1 MNNRNPHIHTLSVVT
16 ILFCFLFAD
25 ILNAQD
31 RPYHDHRDHRDRQ
44 SQRDMDDQ
52 RDEPVLGL
60 RVGANYANVWDE
72 SDQEFEADGVFGPA
86 GGVFLSMPLG
96 PYIGLQPEI
105 LFSQKGYTRD
115 GEFLGEEYNFS
126 RRASYIDIPFQLQLK
141 PSPYVSVVAGPQY
154 SILIDDRWDYEFA
167 DTVEGDFGEELAA
180 GDIRDHVVGL
190 VGGLDFNF
198 SRTVLS
204 ARAGWD
210 LMSNEGDGDFD
221 EPRYKNAWLQLT
233 LGVRF

>member
-1 MNNRNPHIHTLSVVT
+1 MNNRNPHIHTLSAVT

-126 RRASYIDIPFQLQLK
+126 RRASYIDIPFQLQIGRA
-141 PSPYVSVVAGPQY
+141 SCRERVYNGGVVQAEDG
-154 SILIDDRWDYEFA
+154 
-167 DTVEGDFGEELAA
+167 
-180 GDIRDHVVGL
+180 IRDGHVTGVQTCALPICLKRTASSGL
-190 VGGLDFNF
+190 QVEFF
-198 SRTVLS
+198 SPCHW
-204 ARAGWD
+204 A
-210 LMSNEGDGDFD
+210 
-221 EPRYKNAWLQLT
+221 PI
-233 LGVRF
+233 

>member
-96 PYIGLQPEI
+96 PYIDRKSTRLNSSHVAISYAVFCLQKK
-105 LFSQKGYTRD
+105 QR
-115 GEFLGEEYNFS
+115 
-126 RRASYIDIPFQLQLK
+126 
-141 PSPYVSVVAGPQY
+141 
-154 SILIDDRWDYEFA
+154 
-167 DTVEGDFGEELAA
+167 
-180 GDIRDHVVGL
+180 
-190 VGGLDFNF
+190 
-198 SRTVLS
+198 
-204 ARAGWD
+204 
-210 LMSNEGDGDFD
+210 
-221 EPRYKNAWLQLT
+221 
-233 LGVRF
+233 